1 MYFSAQGPIVLSIT
15 QLATLAPIGTT
26 PFLSSFGSFIGF
38 VFGPLPLPPPLPLLP
53 VLVVVGIIAGLF
65 AVGAWI
71 LKKMKFWAN
80 GGPASGLGVVGEKGP
95 KLVNM
100 PAGSR
105 VYSNAQTRSMGGNT
119 IHVHVNGRVG
129 ASDAEIRDI
138 ADKVARHINLRMNR
152 TGTTGTGF

>member
-1 MYFSAQGPIVLSIT
+1 M
-15 QLATLAPIGTT
+15 IGLVAAVAGYILT
-26 PFLSSFGSFIGF
+26 GAWVVMIG
-38 VFGPLPLPPPLPLLP
+38 VA
-53 VLVVVGIIAGLF
+53 I
-65 AVGAWI
+65 VGAI
-71 LKKMKFWAN
+71 LSGLGRFLGKKSI
-80 GGPASGLGVVGEKGP
+80 GGPASGMTLVGEQGP
-95 KLVNM
+95 ELVRL
-100 PAGSR
+100 PTGSR